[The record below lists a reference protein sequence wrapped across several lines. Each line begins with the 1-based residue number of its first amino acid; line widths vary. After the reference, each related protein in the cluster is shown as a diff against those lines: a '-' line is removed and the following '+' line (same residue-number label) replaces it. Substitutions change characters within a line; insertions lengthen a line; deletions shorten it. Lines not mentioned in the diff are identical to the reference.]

1 MDFTRESA
9 VLAEGWGIIPISA
22 ERVRKVWRIETP
34 AGVFC
39 LKRSGLSPNDALFV
53 ERLVAHAR
61 RRGFAR
67 APAAIPDRR
76 GAPFLEYGGAIYL
89 LFPWIDGRE
98 ADFDREENLASA
110 VAVLAEFHRAGAG
123 FVPYRSDPERVRWGA
138 WPALFAARFAQL
150 CEFGARAAMV
160 QSSPFC
166 RLYGHLFPYYLAEA
180 DRALRLLT
188 ASPYQRVTEE
198 GLCRRTV
205 CHHDPSPRNLLID
218 TEGRPFLID
227 FEYSLA
233 DLRLHDLANLLL
245 RLLRRHGWRPE
256 IARKVIDLYHR
267 ESPLDER
274 ELAVLYPFL
283 LWPQD
288 FWQAGLQF
296 FLERLPWFPERF
308 LETLRRRTED
318 REERAA
324 FLAWYESEYWR
335 PERRAFSASGPGRRT
350 LFQDQLEMAFGRP
363 DLAKYQGEGDLQ
375 GELEGQV
382 LAVGSE
388 PGSREALSG
397 RFDLLGYVAEAI
409 PTRGLQPAG
418 GGEGELVAEEAEAPR
433 EADPPSSNADL
444 DREVRIGPSA
454 VVVQGF
460 LLDPRHYPARP
471 QRADGRLPMEE
482 ERPGRER
489 DLPEIHG
496 QQGEARAAEGD
507 LLRLDLHAP
516 YPAGEE
522 VEPVYRGHSH
532 FQRCQFGSPPLDGPA
547 EQAAERGPQRG
558 LGGHEAEG
566 DPPEEPGAARIHVI
580 PSR

>member
-1 MDFTRESA
+1 MERMERPEMDFTRESA

-245 RLLRRHGWRPE
+245 RLLHRHGWRPE
-256 IARKVIDLYHR
+256 VARKVIGFYHR
-267 ESPLDER
+267 ENPLDER

-288 FWQAGLQF
+288 FWQIGLQF
-296 FLERLPWFPERF
+296 FAERLPWPPERF
-308 LETLRRRTED
+308 LDTLRRRTAD

-324 FLAWYESEYWR
+324 FLRWYEAEYWR
-335 PERRAFSASGPGRRT
+335 PERPIFSLLRPPGLTGRRAFPPEH
-350 LFQDQLEMAFGRP
+350 LEISVAKP
-363 DLAKYQGEGDLQ
+363 DLPEDHREGQGQ
-375 GELEGQV
+375 GELQGQL
-382 LAVGSE
+382 LAVGDKPGGRE
-388 PGSREALSG
+388 PSPG
-397 RFDLLGYVAEAI
+397 RFDLRGKVAEAVSV
-409 PTRGLQPAG
+409 R
-418 GGEGELVAEEAEAPR
+418 
-433 EADPPSSNADL
+433 
-444 DREVRIGPSA
+444 DR
-454 VVVQGF
+454 
-460 LLDPRHYPARP
+460 
-471 QRADGRLPMEE
+471 
-482 ERPGRER
+482 
-489 DLPEIHG
+489 
-496 QQGEARAAEGD
+496 
-507 LLRLDLHAP
+507 
-516 YPAGEE
+516 
-522 VEPVYRGHSH
+522 
-532 FQRCQFGSPPLDGPA
+532 
-547 EQAAERGPQRG
+547 
-558 LGGHEAEG
+558 
-566 DPPEEPGAARIHVI
+566 
-580 PSR
+580 